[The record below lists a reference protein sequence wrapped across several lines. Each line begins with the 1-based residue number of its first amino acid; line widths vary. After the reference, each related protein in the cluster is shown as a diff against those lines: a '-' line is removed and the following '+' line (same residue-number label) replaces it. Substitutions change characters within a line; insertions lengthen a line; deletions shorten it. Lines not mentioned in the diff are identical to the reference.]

1 MAHESEFAAPWRAS
15 IKVAGPPLA
24 LTRATECRLL
34 GRPIMR
40 IHVIGAIV
48 VCLLGGVPFEASAQF
63 PCVKPWAI
71 ADKWIDNR
79 DDTEPIDEMWTEDD
93 TFEALD
99 ARGGLFPDA
108 DFYLPPAFGPGS
120 TGFSLADVGRRV
132 WLKVVDGGTATRQ
145 SSFAVD
151 LGRSGEGGDA
161 YREAIST
168 CDPYAPNTVFIN
180 QELRML
186 KGNLHGPTQQ
196 AVHDLI
202 LQDPFAYWDPSLR
215 RIAMTCADSDTP
227 CAPFSPRLAA
237 IAAFDPVHFEQSL
250 VGTGAP
256 EVIVTNL
263 IGVFIEAY
271 LDGLVLGV
279 IVPLPGQ

>member
-1 MAHESEFAAPWRAS
+1 
-15 IKVAGPPLA
+15 
-24 LTRATECRLL
+24 
-34 GRPIMR
+34 MR
-40 IHVIGAIV
+40 IHVIGAVV

-108 DFYLPPAFGPGS
+108 DIYVPPLAGPS
-120 TGFSLADVGRRV
+120 RTGFSSADIGRRV

-151 LGRSGEGGDA
+151 IGGTGEGGDA

-168 CDPYAPNTVFIN
+168 CDFFAPTTVLIN

-196 AVHDLI
+196 GVNDLI
-202 LQDPFAYWDPSLR
+202 LQDPLAYWEPVLGR
-215 RIAMTCADSDTP
+215 VAMSCAESETP

-237 IAAFDPVHFEQSL
+237 IAAFNPVVFEQSL
-250 VGTGAP
+250 VASGTP
-256 EVIVTNL
+256 RVIVSNV

-271 LDGLVLGV
+271 VDGLVVGV
-279 IVPLPGQ
+279 IVPVAGQ

>member
-1 MAHESEFAAPWRAS
+1 
-15 IKVAGPPLA
+15 
-24 LTRATECRLL
+24 
-34 GRPIMR
+34 MR
-40 IHVIGAIV
+40 IHVIGAVV
-48 VCLLGGVPFEASAQF
+48 VCLLCGVPVDASAQF

-79 DDTEPIDEMWTEDD
+79 DETEPIDEIWTEDD

-108 DFYLPPAFGPGS
+108 DVYVPPAAGSAS
-120 TGFSLADVGRRV
+120 TGFSLADVGRKV

-151 LGRSGEGGDA
+151 IGGAGQGGDA
-161 YREAIST
+161 YRNAISS
-168 CDPYAPNTVFIN
+168 CDPYAPTTVLLG

-196 AVHDLI
+196 GVNLLI
-202 LQDPFAYWDPSLR
+202 AQDPLAYWDPILG
-215 RIAMTCADSDTP
+215 RIAMSCAESETP
-227 CAPFSPRLAA
+227 CGPFSPRLAA
-237 IAAFDPVHFEQSL
+237 IAAFDPALFEVSL
-250 VGTGAP
+250 VGTGMP
-256 EVIVTNL
+256 RVIVSNV

-271 LDGLVLGV
+271 IDGWVLGV
-279 IVPLPGQ
+279 VAPVTGQ

>member
-1 MAHESEFAAPWRAS
+1 
-15 IKVAGPPLA
+15 
-24 LTRATECRLL
+24 
-34 GRPIMR
+34 MR
-40 IHVIGAIV
+40 IHVISAVV

-79 DDTEPIDEMWTEDD
+79 DDTDPIDQIWTEDD

-99 ARGGLFPDA
+99 SRGGLFPDA
-108 DFYLPPAFGPGS
+108 DVYIPPLAGPS
-120 TGFSLADVGRRV
+120 RTGFSTADIGRRV

-151 LGRSGEGGDA
+151 IGGSGEGGDA

-168 CDPYAPNTVFIN
+168 CDFFAPTTVLIN

-196 AVHDLI
+196 GVIDLI
-202 LQDPFAYWDPSLR
+202 EQDLWAYWDPILGRVVMS
-215 RIAMTCADSDTP
+215 CAESETP
-227 CAPFSPRLAA
+227 CGPFSPRLAA
-237 IAAFDPVHFEQSL
+237 IAAFDPVVFEQSL
-250 VGTGAP
+250 VGTGTP
-256 EVIVTNL
+256 RVIVRNV

-271 LDGLVLGV
+271 IDGLVVAV
-279 IVPLPGQ
+279 IVPVAGQ

>member
-1 MAHESEFAAPWRAS
+1 
-15 IKVAGPPLA
+15 
-24 LTRATECRLL
+24 
-34 GRPIMR
+34 MR
-40 IHVIGAIV
+40 IHVVGAVV
-48 VCLLGGVPFEASAQF
+48 VCMLGGVPFEAAAQF

-79 DDTEPIDEMWTEDD
+79 DDTEPIDGVWTEDD

-108 DFYLPPAFGPGS
+108 DFYVPPALGSQS

-132 WLKVVDGGTATRQ
+132 WLKVIDGGSATRQ

-151 LGRSGEGGDA
+151 ITGAESGGDA

-168 CDPYAPNTVFIN
+168 CDPYAPNTVFLG

-196 AVHDLI
+196 GAIDLI
-202 LQDPFAYWDPSLR
+202 LQDPFAYWDRDLR
-215 RIAMTCADSDTP
+215 RIVMTCAEDETP
-227 CAPFSPRLAA
+227 CGPFSPRLAA
-237 IAAFDPVHFEQSL
+237 IAAFDPAHFEQSL
-250 VGTGAP
+250 VGTGTP
-256 EVIVTNL
+256 QVIVTNL

-271 LDGLVLGV
+271 IDGWVLG
-279 IVPLPGQ
+279 IVAPLPGQ